1 VDFFD
6 DAREAQPIVFLWVL
20 GLSFLLLLVVF
31 RSLVIPLTSI
41 LMNLLSVAAA
51 YGILVLVFQG
61 GEDSEPLF
69 GFFAQVDA
77 IEAWLP
83 LMLFAVLFGLSMDY
97 QIFLLSRV
105 KEHWDKS
112 GNTTEAVAHGLRT
125 TGSIITGAALIMVA
139 VFMGFALGSLP
150 AFQQM
155 GLGLAVAVFVDA
167 FVVRTILVPSTMRL
181 LGHANWYLPRFLR
194 WMPKLDF
201 EAPATRHVP
210 VPVEIDE
217 R

>member
-1 VDFFD
+1 
-6 DAREAQPIVFLWVL
+6 
-20 GLSFLLLLVVF
+20 
-31 RSLVIPLTSI
+31 
-41 LMNLLSVAAA
+41 MNLLSVAAA
-51 YGILVLVFQG
+51 YGILVLVFQNG
-61 GEDSEPLF
+61 QDNEPLLGLF
-69 GFFAQVDA
+69 TQVDA

-83 LMLFAVLFGLSMDY
+83 LMLFAILFGLSMDY

-105 KEHWDKS
+105 KEYWDKT
-112 GNTTEAVAHGLRT
+112 GDTTEAVAHGLRT

-150 AFQQM
+150 ALQQM

-181 LGHANWYLPRFLR
+181 LGDANWYLPGFLK
-194 WMPKLDF
+194 WMPRVDF
-201 EAPATRHVP
+201 EAPARELEP
-210 VPVEIDE
+210 VPIEVPIEE